1 MRFTWCFMLGAYLV
15 ELPALASE
23 PTTSLPY
30 SAWRG
35 ERVPP
40 PPPQF
45 DEGPPPLARAPV
57 HARRPVEI
65 VPEATLGLSLCEGGD
80 GSERCDA
87 LGPELGGGVSA
98 LYRATPY
105 FAFGG
110 GVEYTRSGGKLAGAG
125 DLSATHVGLGL
136 LSRVYLME
144 EGVVDPYLE
153 LSLGWSSWRTA
164 LTTYDGARLE
174 DGAFGP
180 SARAGGGID
189 FVPFDTLKLG
199 FAVGW
204 RELVFGSGERC
215 ASGRCRAG
223 GLQGG
228 ATHGALIA
236 GLRVS
241 LLFGD
246 PL

>member
-1 MRFTWCFMLGAYLV
+1 MRIAWCFLLGACWV

-23 PTTSLPY
+23 PPAAPAY
-30 SAWRG
+30 SAWQG
-35 ERVPP
+35 QRVPP
-40 PPPQF
+40 PPPLF
-45 DEGPPPLARAPV
+45 DAGPPPLPRAPV
-57 HARRPVEI
+57 RARHPVEV
-65 VPEATLGLSLCEGGD
+65 VPEATLGLSLCESGD
-80 GSERCDA
+80 GSERCEA
-87 LGPELGGGVSA
+87 LGPEFGGGLTA
-98 LYRATPY
+98 LYRASPY

-110 GVEYTRSGGKLAGAG
+110 GVEYTRSTGKLAGAG
-125 DLSATHVGLGL
+125 DVTATHVGLGL
-136 LSRVYLME
+136 SSRVYLME
-144 EGVVDPYLE
+144 EGAVDPYLE

-189 FVPFDTLKLG
+189 FVPFESVKVG

-204 RELVFGSGERC
+204 RELVLGSGERC
-215 ASGRCRAG
+215 ESGRCRAG

-228 ATHGALIA
+228 ATHGSLIA

-246 PL
+246 AL